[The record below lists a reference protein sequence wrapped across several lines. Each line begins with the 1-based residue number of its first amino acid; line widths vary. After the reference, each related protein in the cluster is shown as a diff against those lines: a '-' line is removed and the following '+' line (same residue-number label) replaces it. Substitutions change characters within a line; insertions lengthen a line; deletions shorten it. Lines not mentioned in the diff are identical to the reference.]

1 MAKQQGALPT
11 DGPSVLQGVWHA
23 CLIMSQKR
31 SMVYRIPKMELVGK
45 MMITW
50 ETTKFGNTQCSK
62 KTTWTQTHEPHQNP
76 HPVQDVIKD
85 SFLQGC
91 SWSSGYVAPT
101 HSPAHLAALIG
112 GRPQVWHQKKKTRES
127 LEKWITDD
135 PSCPVL
141 GSWYF
146 LHVWG
151 SLLKYDTGI
160 RK

>member
-11 DGPSVLQGVWHA
+11 DGPSVLQGVWHTCLCLKKGVWYTGYPRWGA
-23 CLIMSQKR
+23 CG
-31 SMVYRIPKMELVGK
+31 E

-50 ETTKFGNTQCSK
+50 ETNKFGNTQCSNK
-62 KTTWTQTHEPHQNP
+62 PTWTQTHEPHQNP
-76 HPVQDVIKD
+76 LHSVQDVID

-112 GRPQVWHQKKKTRES
+112 GTPQVWHQKNKPRES